1 MDKVQ
6 HKTGQLFLFWLYKQ
20 FLARVEVALM
30 NTTQAYNNIKKILLA
45 LPDTE
50 RYAIVGRLY
59 ATMKSNSKSIELL
72 EKCRQSKVTGER
84 MICPK
89 CGSATVV
96 KNGRSGER
104 Q

>member
-1 MDKVQ
+1 
-6 HKTGQLFLFWLYKQ
+6 
-20 FLARVEVALM
+20 M